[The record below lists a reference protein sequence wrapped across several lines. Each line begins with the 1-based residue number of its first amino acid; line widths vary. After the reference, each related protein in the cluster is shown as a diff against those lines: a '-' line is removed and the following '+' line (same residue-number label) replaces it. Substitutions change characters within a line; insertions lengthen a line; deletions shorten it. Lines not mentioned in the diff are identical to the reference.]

1 MAAAQGQQ
9 QPDARSTRQGEEIGC
24 AVQHHTGIHGAA
36 LGVGEVRLLDR
47 LIHFALGA
55 SLRRHIV
62 RDRRLRHLVLDTVGQ
77 VLDVDG
83 VAVFQ
88 IESRFRRLAGLD
100 LDRGGVCV
108 IAAAGD
114 GVAVLIGLALLAGQ
128 LHRELEVFV
137 LCP

>member
-1 MAAAQGQQ
+1 MFLTSLALFPPHLLLMAAAQGQQ

-47 LIHFALGA
+47 RIHFALGA

-62 RDRRLRHLVLDTVGQ
+62 RDRRLRHLVLDAVGQ

-83 VAVFQ
+83 IVVFQ
-88 IESRFRRLAGLD
+88 MESGM
-100 LDRGGVCV
+100 
-108 IAAAGD
+108 
-114 GVAVLIGLALLAGQ
+114 ALTQ
-128 LHRELEVFV
+128 QEK
-137 LCP
+137 